1 VQDDDRPTWIDNRP
15 QPPDGGKPTLKP
27 IWVVHLVDE
36 VHMMTLCELPVPE
49 GQVGQVGFK
58 YVDKRNRCAQ
68 CEIEAS

>member
-1 VQDDDRPTWIDNRP
+1 VE
-15 QPPDGGKPTLKP
+15 P

-36 VHMMTLCELPVPE
+36 AHMMTLCELPVPE
-49 GQVGQVGFK
+49 GHVGQVGFK